1 MYYSLDILALV
12 FSSLATPQK
21 CHRARIPNTMKV
33 CAVSLANDP
42 MTVEITGVNGHFSSL
57 ASLSII
63 AWFVYAGIVG

>member
-1 MYYSLDILALV
+1 MSWMYYSLDILALV

-42 MTVEITGVNGHFSSL
+42 MTIIDHALRLS
-57 ASLSII
+57 AS
-63 AWFVYAGIVG
+63 IVLTACATKEPTDV